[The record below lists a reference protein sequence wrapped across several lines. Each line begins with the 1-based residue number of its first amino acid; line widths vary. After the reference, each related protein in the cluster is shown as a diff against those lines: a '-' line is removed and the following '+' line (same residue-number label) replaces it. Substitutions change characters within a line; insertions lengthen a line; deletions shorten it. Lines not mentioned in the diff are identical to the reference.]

1 MKGYKYFFCLKLY
14 FLIYVVKIKTN
25 DMKYFFLS
33 LLVIIGFLPVNAQAD
48 SLQQYTGKYK
58 FPDGSVVTEIIV
70 TLDSTVL
77 TANSAMGSSELKKT
91 EGDIFEIVAY
101 GGIATFKRNAENKI
115 SGVQILVGDINMEG
129 TKTEGLMI
137 SRFSI
142 GQIGQIGQ
150 IGHIGQI
157 N

>member
-1 MKGYKYFFCLKLY
+1 
-14 FLIYVVKIKTN
+14 
-25 DMKYFFLS
+25 MKYFILYLMAVISFLS
-33 LLVIIGFLPVNAQAD
+33 VNAQTD

-91 EGDIFEIVAY
+91 DGDVFEIVAY

-115 SGVQILVGDINMEG
+115 SGVQILVGDINLEG

-137 SRFSI
+137 NRSSMSI
-142 GQIGQIGQ
+142 IPLIR
-150 IGHIGQI
+150 
-157 N
+157 